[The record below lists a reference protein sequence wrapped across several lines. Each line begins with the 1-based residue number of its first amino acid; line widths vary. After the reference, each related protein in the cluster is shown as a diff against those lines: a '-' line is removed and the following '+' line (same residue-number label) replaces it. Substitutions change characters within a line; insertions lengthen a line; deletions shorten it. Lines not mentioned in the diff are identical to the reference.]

1 MKKQQILV
9 VEGEEDLGQAIRCC
23 LEHGGFEV
31 TVVSDGLSGLSDIH
45 NHAPDLIVINERLD
59 QLSRYEFIRSVRNT
73 NGSASIPILAVVKG
87 RTPTGR
93 VLELGANAVIQIPE
107 NFDALVPMVENLLN
121 VEKTR
126 EGERRAS
133 K

>member
-9 VEGEEDLGQAIRCC
+9 VEGEEDLGQAIRCY

-45 NHAPDLIVINERLD
+45 SHPPDLIVINEQLD
-59 QLSRYEFIRSVRNT
+59 QLSRYEFIRNVRNG
-73 NGSASIPILAVVKG
+73 NGSASVPILAVVKG

-93 VLELGANAVIQIPE
+93 VLELGANAVIQIPD
-107 NFDALVPMVENLLN
+107 NFEALVSTVENLLK

-126 EGERRAS
+126 KGERQAG